1 MTDVLDVL
9 VVGAG
14 FAGICAGK
22 MLLDKGIENFKV
34 FEKSDAIG
42 GTWYHNTYP
51 GAACDVASHF
61 YCYSFEPNPNW
72 SAAYSPQPE
81 ILDYIRHCAKKYGV
95 EPKVELGHKVDKFEL
110 DERSGLWTAHFAGG
124 HTQKARM
131 IINGMGGL
139 HVPKFPEI
147 DGMGRFDGP
156 AMHSALW
163 DHNVDFDGK
172 SVAIIGSAA
181 SAIQII
187 PELAKICSDIKV
199 FQRTPNYV
207 TPRHNKTYTN
217 KQKARMA
224 KFPILSKLRRLKI
237 YIESEFIVYRLMRQD
252 KFLGKLVTKQVHGL
266 IKDQVKNPEKEAH
279 LIPDYTIGCKRIL
292 VSDDFYNTL
301 SEDHVHL
308 IPQGVKGM
316 TKDGVVSAD
325 GTLHTADILVFAT
338 GYDIDAHLGSVEVI
352 GKDGVSLRAMG
363 KEGHAA
369 FKGTVQPDFPNYF
382 MVTGP
387 NTGVGSTSV
396 VHMIELQVKYI
407 AKLVDKA
414 RQGKL
419 ISPTRSAMEAYNV
432 RLQDQLSRSV
442 WASGCDSWY
451 LRDDG
456 KIVILY
462 PGSARD
468 FAREHKRVD
477 WTNYDVV
484 DVPA

>member
-34 FEKSDAIG
+34 YDKSDAIG
-42 GTWYHNTYP
+42 GTWHHNTYP

-81 ILDYIRHCAKKYGV
+81 ILAYIRHCAKKYGV
-95 EPKVELGHKVDKFEL
+95 EPKVELGRKIERFEW
-110 DERSGLWTAHFAGG
+110 DIVNGLWTAHFADG
-124 HTQKARM
+124 TRQKTRM

-139 HVPKFPEI
+139 HVPKFPNVEGLG
-147 DGMGRFDGP
+147 DFSGP
-156 AMHSALW
+156 AMHSAQW
-163 DHNVDFDGK
+163 DHTVDFKDK
-172 SVAIIGSAA
+172 TVAVIGSAA

-187 PELAKICSDIKV
+187 PELAKICREVKV

-207 TPRHNKTYTN
+207 TPRNNKTYSDA
-217 KQKARMA
+217 QKTLMA
-224 KFPILSKLRRLKI
+224 KFPILTKLRRLMI
-237 YIESEFIVYRLMRQD
+237 YLESEFIVYRLMVQD
-252 KFLGKLVTKQVHGL
+252 KILGGLVTKQVHGL
-266 IKDQVKNPEKEAH
+266 IKQHVKDPSKEAH
-279 LIPDYTIGCKRIL
+279 LIPNYTIGCKRIL

-301 SEDHVHL
+301 SQSHVQL
-308 IPQGVKGM
+308 IPQAVNRI
-316 TKDGVVSAD
+316 TEDGVESGD
-325 GTLHTADILVFAT
+325 GTLHKADILVYAT
-338 GYDIDAHLGSVEVI
+338 GFDIDAHLGSVELI
-352 GKDGVSLRAMG
+352 GAKGVSLLAMG
-363 KEGHAA
+363 KAGHAA
-369 FKGTVQPDFPNYF
+369 YKGTTHPDFPNYF

-396 VHMIELQVKYI
+396 VHMIELQVAYI
-407 AKLVDKA
+407 AKFLGTVL
-414 RQGKL
+414 QGKCVA
-419 ISPTRSAMEAYNV
+419 PKRQAFEDFNTK
-432 RLQDQLSRSV
+432 LQEDLSRSV

-468 FAREHKRVD
+468 FAKEHKRVD
-477 WTNYDVV
+477 WKHYNVV

>member
-1 MTDVLDVL
+1 LTDILDVL

-22 MLLDKGIENFKV
+22 MLLDKGITNFKV
-34 FEKSDAIG
+34 YEKSDAIG

-81 ILDYIRHCAKKYGV
+81 ILEYIRHCAKKYDV
-95 EPKVELGHKVDKFEL
+95 EPKVQLSHKIERFEL
-110 DERSGLWTAHFAGG
+110 DETEGIWTAHFAGG
-124 HTQKARM
+124 HTQKTRM

-139 HVPKFPEI
+139 HVPKFPDIEGVG
-147 DGMGRFDGP
+147 DFSGS

-163 DHNVDFDGK
+163 DHDVDFVGK

-187 PELAKICSDIKV
+187 SELGKICSSVKV

-207 TPRHNKTYTN
+207 TPRNNKTYTD

-237 YIESEFIVYRLMRQD
+237 YLESEFVVYRLMMQD
-252 KFLGKLVTKQVHGL
+252 KFLGNLVTKQVHKK
-266 IKDQVKNPEKEAH
+266 IKDEVKNSEKEAH
-279 LIPDYTIGCKRIL
+279 LIPNYTIGCKRIL

-301 SEDHVHL
+301 SQDHVQL
-308 IPQGVKGM
+308 IPQGVKRILS
-316 TKDGVVSAD
+316 DGVEAQD
-325 GTLHTADILVFAT
+325 GSVHTADILVFAT
-338 GYDIDAHLGSVEVI
+338 GYDIDAHLGSIEVI
-352 GKDGVSLRAMG
+352 GKKGVSLLGMG
-363 KEGHAA
+363 KDGHAA
-369 FKGTVQPDFPNYF
+369 FKGTTQPDFPNYF

-407 AKLVDKA
+407 AKLVDKV
-414 RQGKL
+414 REGKL
-419 ISPTRSAMEAYNV
+419 ISPTRKAMDAHNID
-432 RLQDQLSRSV
+432 LQDQLSRSV

-477 WTNYDVV
+477 WENYDVV